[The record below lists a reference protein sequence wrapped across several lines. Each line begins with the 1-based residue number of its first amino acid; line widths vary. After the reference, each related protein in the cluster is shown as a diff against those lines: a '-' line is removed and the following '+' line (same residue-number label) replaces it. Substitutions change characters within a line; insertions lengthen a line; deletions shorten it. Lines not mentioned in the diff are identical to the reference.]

1 MCTRVIAYSPTSTNN
16 SPRELAKV
24 VAEELRKSCSL
35 FAFVSERIGEWQC
48 AADNGGAEIEAA
60 GEAVKSQVSQGTLD
74 AKLTVDARG
83 SGALLRAAG
92 GGHLHVVRW
101 L

>member
-1 MCTRVIAYSPTSTNN
+1 V
-16 SPRELAKV
+16 L
-24 VAEELRKSCSL
+24 L
-35 FAFVSERIGEWQC
+35 
-48 AADNGGAEIEAA
+48 
-60 GEAVKSQVSQGTLD
+60 AVKSQVSQGTLD

-101 L
+101 LIEEGLSGP